1 MDYYVEDTID
11 TLKNIKNNPYGI
23 NDKYHAQKSIDLNT
37 VKTKICSEKL
47 VGIKKY
53 LNETSIFQLLYEYNR
68 KEDLRIIISI
78 LNKEEIEI
86 ITLIKKDANRR
97 TIMHI
102 KQFEAEYTYDCD
114 LDVANIEVK
123 NNYTHEKSI
132 DLAFGVF
139 LDFDE
144 NFLPVNLEIV
154 SASKIVGIEKK
165 YLINPNGHVEIIIGN
180 DIIKVEVTFKLKDEN
195 ECVQLT
201 ALNDYGFPTSQTNF
215 AIV

>member
-1 MDYYVEDTID
+1 
-11 TLKNIKNNPYGI
+11 
-23 NDKYHAQKSIDLNT
+23 
-37 VKTKICSEKL
+37 
-47 VGIKKY
+47 
-53 LNETSIFQLLYEYNR
+53 
-68 KEDLRIIISI
+68 
-78 LNKEEIEI
+78 
-86 ITLIKKDANRR
+86 
-97 TIMHI
+97 MHI
-102 KQFEAEYTYDCD
+102 KQFEAEYTYDYD
-114 LDVANIEVK
+114 LDVINIEIK
-123 NNYTHEKSI
+123 NDYTHEKSI

-201 ALNDYGFPTSQTNF
+201 ALNNYGFPTSQTNF

>member
-1 MDYYVEDTID
+1 
-11 TLKNIKNNPYGI
+11 
-23 NDKYHAQKSIDLNT
+23 
-37 VKTKICSEKL
+37 
-47 VGIKKY
+47 
-53 LNETSIFQLLYEYNR
+53 
-68 KEDLRIIISI
+68 
-78 LNKEEIEI
+78 
-86 ITLIKKDANRR
+86 
-97 TIMHI
+97 MHI
-102 KQFEAEYTYDCD
+102 KEFEAEYTYDYD
-114 LDVANIEVK
+114 LDVVNIEIK
-123 NNYTHEKSI
+123 NDYIHGKSI

-180 DIIKVEVTFKLKDEN
+180 DIIKVEVTFKFNDAN